1 MVGDSLYRSSSF
13 RLSDGRRGLDD
24 SCIRRLRSVLLS
36 RLDFWD
42 NPGLGVSRDFFC
54 DAVDSVVRL
63 SGLSNFLFCPS
74 FQFAGEN
81 TGYMSRIRILP
92 EAVANRIAAGEVVE
106 RPASVVKELLEN
118 ALDAGAKTIRVE
130 VEAGG
135 KRMIRII
142 DDGHGMS
149 HDDALLAFERHATSK
164 LRSADDLLSIPTLG
178 FRGEALPTIAAV
190 SRLLLETR
198 AEEDAEGTRVEFAGG
213 KLVNVKP
220 AGLPAGTTVS
230 VADLFYSVPAR
241 RKFLKSDTT
250 ELGHI
255 ASLVTHY
262 ALANPGRQF
271 VLTTPTQ
278 QIVDCSPVERLA
290 ERVYQLFGKQ
300 SFDELIEIP
309 VVSAAFRAAITEP
322 ELEPAEEKARLTVYG
337 FTSRPEIQRPNRNG
351 IYIFVNRRL
360 VRDRLILHAIH
371 EAYRNILPSNV
382 FPATLLFLEMPYDE
396 VDVNVHPAK
405 IEVRFRRSQ
414 FVHDFTRDAIRQA
427 LMSARPI
434 ASFAAAAAA
443 SGALQNANTSAASL
457 SNAPSMDPT
466 APSIVPRAIIPAM
479 EEIGLG
485 SGVGSDGGFDLTS
498 APLQPIEQRFVFP
511 AGPESLVESSAAFG
525 APSLA
530 SEPPAPNW
538 AANFAAGN
546 GSAPA
551 TLPHPDQIADLKPL
565 GQVSSSFI
573 VAVNGEGLWLVD
585 QHVAHERV
593 LFEQHLE
600 ARRAGKV
607 ESQRMLMPMI
617 LELSPRQLVIY
628 EKIAEELS
636 ANGFEVE
643 LMGPRS
649 VAIQA
654 APAGITGS
662 DAEKLLTEILDGI
675 ERENAAI
682 SIETLQA
689 KIAAST
695 ACHAAIKVNMPLDQT
710 KMEWLLAAL
719 AKTDCPM
726 SCPHGRPVVLRYSI
740 KEIEKAFHR
749 I

>member
-1 MVGDSLYRSSSF
+1 M
-13 RLSDGRRGLDD
+13 
-24 SCIRRLRSVLLS
+24 
-36 RLDFWD
+36 
-42 NPGLGVSRDFFC
+42 
-54 DAVDSVVRL
+54 
-63 SGLSNFLFCPS
+63 
-74 FQFAGEN
+74 
-81 TGYMSRIRILP
+81 
-92 EAVANRIAAGEVVE
+92 E

-118 ALDAGAKTIRVE
+118 ALDAGAKAIRVE

-135 KRMIRII
+135 KRMIRVI
-142 DDGHGMS
+142 DDGHGMT

-164 LRSADDLLSIPTLG
+164 LRTADDLLSIATLG
-178 FRGEALPTIAAV
+178 FRGEAMPTIAAV

-198 AEEDAEGTRVEFAGG
+198 DAAEPEGTRVEFAGG
-213 KLVNVKP
+213 KLVGVKS

-230 VADLFYSVPAR
+230 VADLFYCVPAR
-241 RKFLKSDTT
+241 RKFLKSETT

-262 ALANPGRQF
+262 ALANPGKQF
-271 VLTTPTQ
+271 VLSTPTQ
-278 QIVDCSPVERLA
+278 QIVDCAPVERLA
-290 ERVYQLFGKQ
+290 DRVYQLFGKQ
-300 SFDELIEIP
+300 ALDELVEIP
-309 VVSAAFRAAITEP
+309 TTSAAFRAAITEP
-322 ELEPAEEKARLTVYG
+322 ELEQEEESARISVYG
-337 FTSRPEIQRPNRNG
+337 FTSRPEVQRPNRNG
-351 IYIFVNRRL
+351 IYVFVNRRL

-371 EAYRNILPSNV
+371 EAYRNILPGSV
-382 FPATLLFLEMPYDE
+382 FPATLLFIEMPYDE

-414 FVHDFTRDAIRQA
+414 LVHDFTRDAIRQV
-427 LMSARPI
+427 LMGARPI
-434 ASFAAAAAA
+434 ASFAAAATAGASVSPTSPTNRMDAA
-443 SGALQNANTSAASL
+443 GSSMIAPAS
-457 SNAPSMDPT
+457 APSNGISDPH
-466 APSIVPRAIIPAM
+466 AIIPALQ
-479 EEIGLG
+479 EIGLG
-485 SGVGSDGGFDLTS
+485 SGVGSDGGFDLTGG
-498 APLQPIEQRFVFP
+498 PQRPVPQRFSFDSGNSYNAPGPVAP
-511 AGPESLVESSAAFG
+511 ASLPDSA
-525 APSLA
+525 
-530 SEPPAPNW
+530 EPNW
-538 AANFAAGN
+538 AANFAAASGD
-546 GSAPA
+546 APA
-551 TLPHPDQIADLKPL
+551 RLPHPDEIIDLKPL

-573 VAVNGEGLWLVD
+573 VAVNGEGLWIVD

-593 LFEQHLE
+593 LFEQHLD

-643 LMGPRS
+643 PMGPRS

-654 APAGITGS
+654 VPAGVANG

-682 SIETLQA
+682 STETLQA

-710 KMEWLLAAL
+710 KMEWLLGAL

-726 SCPHGRPVVLRYSI
+726 SCPHGRPVVLRYSV
-740 KEIEKAFHR
+740 KEIERAFHR

>member
-1 MVGDSLYRSSSF
+1 
-13 RLSDGRRGLDD
+13 
-24 SCIRRLRSVLLS
+24 
-36 RLDFWD
+36 
-42 NPGLGVSRDFFC
+42 
-54 DAVDSVVRL
+54 
-63 SGLSNFLFCPS
+63 
-74 FQFAGEN
+74 
-81 TGYMSRIRILP
+81 MSRIRILP

-118 ALDAGAKTIRVE
+118 ALDAGAKAIRVE

-135 KRMIRII
+135 KRMIRVI
-142 DDGHGMS
+142 DDGHGMT

-164 LRSADDLLSIPTLG
+164 LRSADDLMSIATLG
-178 FRGEALPTIAAV
+178 FRGEAMPTIAAV

-198 AEEDAEGTRVEFAGG
+198 DAAESEGTRVEFAGG
-213 KLVNVKP
+213 KLVGVKS

-241 RKFLKSDTT
+241 RKFLKSETT

-262 ALANPGRQF
+262 ALANPGKQF

-278 QIVDCSPVERLA
+278 QIVDCAPVERLA
-290 ERVYQLFGKQ
+290 DRVYQLFGKPAL
-300 SFDELIEIP
+300 DELVEIP
-309 VVSAAFRAAITEP
+309 TTSAAFRAAITEP
-322 ELEPAEEKARLTVYG
+322 ELDPSEESARISVYG

-351 IYIFVNRRL
+351 IYVFVNRRL

-371 EAYRNILPSNV
+371 EAYRNILPGNV
-382 FPATLLFLEMPYDE
+382 FPATLLFIEMPYDE

-414 FVHDFTRDAIRQA
+414 FVHDFTRDAIRQV
-427 LMSARPI
+427 LMGARPI
-434 ASFAAAAAA
+434 ASFAAAA
-443 SGALQNANTSAASL
+443 GVGAASL
-457 SNAPSMDPT
+457 ATPMNGSESDGAAGGAAQVTPSNG
-466 APSIVPRAIIPAM
+466 IEVPRAVIP
-479 EEIGLG
+479 ELQEIGLG
-485 SGVGSDGGFDLTS
+485 SGVGSDGGFDLTG
-498 APLQPIEQRFVFP
+498 APQRPVPQRFSFDSGNSYGTP
-511 AGPESLVESSAAFG
+511 AGLVAPASAERA
-525 APSLA
+525 
-530 SEPPAPNW
+530 EPNW
-538 AANFAAGN
+538 AANFAAA
-546 GSAPA
+546 GSETPA
-551 TLPHPDQIADLKPL
+551 RLPHPDEIADLKPL
-565 GQVSSSFI
+565 GQVSASFI
-573 VAVNGEGLWLVD
+573 IAVNGEGLWIVD

-617 LELSPRQLVIY
+617 LELAPRQLVIY

-643 LMGPRS
+643 PMGPRS

-654 APAGITGS
+654 VPAGVANG

-710 KMEWLLAAL
+710 KMEWLLGAL

-726 SCPHGRPVVLRYSI
+726 SCPHGRPVVLRYSV
-740 KEIEKAFHR
+740 KEIERAFHR

>member
-1 MVGDSLYRSSSF
+1 
-13 RLSDGRRGLDD
+13 
-24 SCIRRLRSVLLS
+24 
-36 RLDFWD
+36 
-42 NPGLGVSRDFFC
+42 
-54 DAVDSVVRL
+54 
-63 SGLSNFLFCPS
+63 
-74 FQFAGEN
+74 
-81 TGYMSRIRILP
+81 MSRIRILP

-135 KRMIRII
+135 KRMIRVI

-190 SRLLLETR
+190 SRLLLESR

-213 KLVNVKP
+213 KLVSVKP

-241 RKFLKSDTT
+241 RKFLKSETT

-262 ALANPGRQF
+262 ALANPGKQF

-278 QIVDCSPVERLA
+278 QIVDCSPVERLS

-309 VVSAAFRAAITEP
+309 VVSAAFRAVITEH
-322 ELEPAEEKARLTVYG
+322 ELEQSEEKARLTVYG
-337 FTSRPEIQRPNRNG
+337 FTSRPEVQRPNRNG

-371 EAYRNILPSNV
+371 EAYRNILPANV

-427 LMSARPI
+427 LMAVRPI
-434 ASFAAAAAA
+434 ASFAAAA
-443 SGALQNANTSAASL
+443 SGGSL
-457 SNAPSMDPT
+457 SNAPSMDPA

-498 APLQPIEQRFVFP
+498 APLQPAAQRFAFP
-511 AGPESLVESSAAFG
+511 AGPESAIDPG
-525 APSLA
+525 ATLRLPALA
-530 SEPPAPNW
+530 DVSGVTTEPRGPNW
-538 AANFAAGN
+538 AGNFASGN

-649 VAIQA
+649 IAIQA

-726 SCPHGRPVVLRYSI
+726 SCPHGRPVVLRYSV
-740 KEIEKAFHR
+740 KEIERAFHR